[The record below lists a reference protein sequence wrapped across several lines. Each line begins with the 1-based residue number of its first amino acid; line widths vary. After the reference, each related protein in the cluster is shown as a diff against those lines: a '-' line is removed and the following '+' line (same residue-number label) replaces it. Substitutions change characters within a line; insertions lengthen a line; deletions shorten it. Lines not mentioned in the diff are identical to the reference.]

1 MDDWILDLLHY
12 LYLNIPKNTF
22 KYTLRYKS
30 PDEVL
35 PKISGAL
42 RYFKLSLDM
51 RTKEQNCKKKE
62 AWYTGGAYQR
72 FVEGDS
78 NSLGL
83 ARNMSVLL
91 RIWADHQ
98 EAAIKRREVRRSAAA
113 SRSDGGKA
121 REARR
126 TADGSTKKKKSAA
139 ALGIGRSS
147 HVERA
152 REACDE
158 CESSESDS
166 DDQPEPEAST
176 PELKEL
182 TSSFEL
188 RCDQGAIKY
197 IRSKYSKNVASRLLR
212 MAFAWEAQRLH
223 YKAVLNV
230 RKCDNTEAG
239 KDAAALDTALT
250 AVDMAATTYLVS
262 NHSLKSFYPH
272 NGVFKLPFDVYRL
285 GSEVWGANCSSMEA
299 NGSAVLKRIAGSTV
313 RICDKAPRPIG
324 PVAPTPPDAPRYDLL
339 RTYLGHATYLTYL
352 GHATGWTDIHFWK
365 SPIYGNIN
373 RVLYVAAGCGAWG
386 T

>member
-1 MDDWILDLLHY
+1 M
-12 LYLNIPKNTF
+12 
-22 KYTLRYKS
+22 
-30 PDEVL
+30 
-35 PKISGAL
+35 
-42 RYFKLSLDM
+42 
-51 RTKEQNCKKKE
+51 
-62 AWYTGGAYQR
+62 
-72 FVEGDS
+72 
-78 NSLGL
+78 
-83 ARNMSVLL
+83 
-91 RIWADHQ
+91 
-98 EAAIKRREVRRSAAA
+98 IKRREVRRSAAA